1 MPGAQVS
8 TVHATPSSQ
17 TVAAPGMHSPERQLS
32 SAVQGSPSVQAVP
45 SGTGDPAQTPWLQRS
60 ARVHWLPS
68 VQAVPS
74 AAGVPT
80 HKPPLHLS
88 SVVQV
93 FLSLQSARSATP
105 LQSSTMITALARI
118 SGDGAEMH
126 PHRKRDATAR
136 KTASPFLVSRAGRRC
151 EGSTNYR
158 SASQIRR
165 DSRNTA
171 PDNFFERAPNRSLLA
186 LGWRLVGA
194 CFAWLAHDVAMTIPH
209 VSCHAK
215 CLQWAH
221 TRWKDSWNSSAP
233 EIAGIFPD
241 NPQLFHW
248 SSTAIHPIYR
258 GAIHLHP
265 LHIAFDA
272 TSWSKSPGALTPR

>member
-1 MPGAQVS
+1 MPGTQVS
-8 TVHATPSSQ
+8 TVHARPSSQ
-17 TVAAPGMHSPERQLS
+17 TVAAPGVQSPERQLS

-136 KTASPFLVSRAGRRC
+136 KSASPFLGSRAGRRS

-171 PDNFFERAPNRSLLA
+171 PDSVFRRLRIDASFFA
-186 LGWRLVGA
+186 LCGA
-194 CFAWLAHDVAMTIPH
+194 CFERFAHDVTMTIPH

-215 CLQWAH
+215 CLQWAY
-221 TRWKDSWNSSAP
+221 TWWKDSWDSRIF
-233 EIAGIFPD
+233 EIAGIFVS
-241 NPQLFHW
+241 NPQLSHW
-248 SSTAIHPIYR
+248 SSTAIATIYR

-265 LHIAFDA
+265 LHIAFGT
-272 TSWSKSPGALTPR
+272 TSWSKSPGASTPR